1 MSRHDRHFANCICV
15 DCENE
20 RPAPPV
26 DRASL
31 AQVAREMRA
40 LRADAATRLVA
51 GDPIIMALDKW
62 ASAIEAAIGAKP

>member
-31 AQVAREMRA
+31 AQVAQEMRGW
-40 LRADAATRLVA
+40 RGSVGGNSIRQIDE
-51 GDPIIMALDKW
+51 W
-62 ASAIEAAIGAKP
+62 ASAIEAAIGSPNAD